1 MPNAARP
8 MGPATVLLLMSC
20 GAGGGGQL
28 VCALPSQYMRH
39 TKSAV
44 CSLHHWKARHALL
57 RHPTGAARS
66 CPERPYAAAISCAT
80 NMLHP
85 RATRVRRPCHVEHA
99 QVGVQHGHHA
109 CCIEVRPWL
118 EPGPELDC
126 QLVRHRAKA
135 GHRASACAAATVHPC
150 RLCSRC
156 CVIGHSIRATVRRWP
171 HGPAPCLPQDR
182 PMQVA
187 ARCLLCCRYCQ
198 QRPCRGLSAPCLPQ
212 DRSRLGA
219 CSVVDI
225 ASSAPAAASQ
235 RPCRGLSAPCLPQDR
250 SQLGAC
256 SVVNIASSAPATAPV
271 LPTCHKT
278 DRRHTQFGS
287 AHCNSDSLSFE
298 RRKRSK
304 R

>member
-1 MPNAARP
+1 
-8 MGPATVLLLMSC
+8 
-20 GAGGGGQL
+20 
-28 VCALPSQYMRH
+28 
-39 TKSAV
+39 
-44 CSLHHWKARHALL
+44 LL

-212 DRSRLGA
+212 DRSQLGA

-225 ASSAPAAASQ
+225 ASSAPAAASVLPACHKTGRNSVLALLSILPAAPLPRPQCSLLATRQVATRCLLCCQYCQQ
-235 RPCRGLSAPCLPQDR
+235 RPCHGPSAPYLPQDR
-250 SQLGAC
+250 PQAH
-256 SVVNIASSAPATAPV
+256 PV
-271 LPTCHKT
+271 WVRPL
-278 DRRHTQFGS
+278 
-287 AHCNSDSLSFE
+287 
-298 RRKRSK
+298 
-304 R
+304 